1 MNTKKNPLVS
11 IIMNCHNGEKFLQE
25 GVKSIINQTYKN
37 WELIFLDNISNDN
50 SKKIIKSFDDIRV
63 KYFRTKKFLTLYY
76 ARNLAIKKAKGK
88 YICFL
93 DVDDFWTKDKL
104 KKQIFFFLKNI
115 NYKILYSNYF
125 VLDEKRKTKTKKIK
139 KKNLS
144 NTNITQ
150 KFLSNYDV
158 GILTLMIE
166 KSVFKKYKFNNKYNI
181 IGDFDFMIR
190 ASLKLKIGYIQKP
203 LGYYRVHDLNF
214 SKNALLQKNEL
225 HDWIKLNKT
234 KLIKLSFS
242 INSLKK
248 EIFKLSIKNY
258 LKYLGV

>member
-1 MNTKKNPLVS
+1 MNIKKSPLVS

-25 GVKSIINQTYKN
+25 SVKSIINQTYKN

-50 SKKIIKSFDDIRV
+50 SKKIIKSFDDRRV
-63 KYFRTKKFLTLYY
+63 KYFKTKKFLTLYY

-115 NYKILYSNYF
+115 EYKILYSNYF
-125 VLDEKRKTKTKKIK
+125 ILDEKRKTKKIK
-139 KKNLS
+139 IKNKDLS
-144 NTNITQ
+144 KTNITQ
-150 KFLSNYDV
+150 KLLSNYDV

-166 KSVFKKYKFNNKYNI
+166 KSVFKKYKFNNEYNI

-203 LGYYRVHDLNF
+203 KMV
-214 SKNALLQKNEL
+214 
-225 HDWIKLNKT
+225 
-234 KLIKLSFS
+234 
-242 INSLKK
+242 
-248 EIFKLSIKNY
+248 IFFY
-258 LKYLGV
+258 G